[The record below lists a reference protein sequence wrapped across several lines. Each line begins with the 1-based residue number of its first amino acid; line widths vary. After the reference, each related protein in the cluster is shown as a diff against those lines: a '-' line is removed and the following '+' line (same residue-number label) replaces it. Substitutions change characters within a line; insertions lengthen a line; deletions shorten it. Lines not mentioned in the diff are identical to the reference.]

1 MINFDNIPDMFE
13 QLKAFNFRIYSMN
26 AEVLFQS
33 ENKSANEARVA
44 FEELK
49 EKLFNYGKIQVRL
62 CNDSN
67 VAQGWKNGFLHT
79 AFFSVSEKHQPQ
91 QQQQQQAQNIAGLS
105 MLDII
110 NLKVENA
117 VLKMQLAAPQQQSN
131 ALPEIPASYLP
142 LLSAFGLNMAQP
154 GLAGEPQRHTLTHEL
169 TEEEKAQVDSKLTD
183 IENTVGSILGK
194 TDIDK
199 VIKVLKAVDNN
210 PALLDSVL
218 PFIK

>member
-1 MINFDNIPDMFE
+1 MINFDNIPEMFE
-13 QLKAFNFRIYSMN
+13 QLKAFNFRVYSMN

-49 EKLFNYGKIQVRL
+49 DKLFNYGKIQVRL

-79 AFFSVSEKHQPQ
+79 AFFSVSEKQQPQ

-117 VLKMQLAAPQQQSN
+117 VLKMQLAAPQPQSN
-131 ALPEIPASYLP
+131 ALPELPASYLP
-142 LLSAFGLNMAQP
+142 LLSAMGLNMGQP

-169 TEEEKAQVDSKLTD
+169 TGEEKTEVDLKLTD

-194 TDIDK
+194 SDIDK
-199 VIKVLKAVDNN
+199 VIKVLKAVDSN

>member
-49 EKLFNYGKIQVRL
+49 DKLFNYGKIQVRL

-79 AFFSVSEKHQPQ
+79 AFFSVSEKQQPQ
-91 QQQQQQAQNIAGLS
+91 QLQQQNYNSIPG
-105 MLDII
+105 MGMMDII
-110 NLKVENA
+110 NLKVENE
-117 VLKMQLAAPQQQSN
+117 VLKMKLAQPQQVSN
-131 ALPEIPASYLP
+131 SLPEIPASYLP
-142 LLSAFGLNMAQP
+142 FLGALGLNMGQP

-169 TEEEKAQVDSKLTD
+169 TEEEITAVDSKLTD
-183 IENTVGSILGK
+183 IENTVGSILDK
-194 TDIDK
+194 ADIDK
-199 VIKVLKAVDNN
+199 VLKVLKAVDQN
-210 PALLDSVL
+210 PDLLDSVL